1 MKKIRTGSIYVR
13 LFRSYFA
20 TSLIPV
26 LCLALL
32 TVLFTRQFAMGN
44 VKQKLTPELQGAAG
58 VIQRELESYEE
69 SMRLFASYQGVGEFF
84 SYETPDEDELI
95 QINQKMYLITAGKM
109 DSMYLHLVAPDGH
122 ILHSTTSQSGIPDNE
137 YSYWGILRALQNA
150 QGPVLYSGVYGSS
163 EPGLTMALPVYERD
177 KVAGYAMLCITDR
190 AFEEMLSGYMTE
202 YQLAYMLVDANHY
215 LVMDD
220 ITGTEAVFLP
230 LEFRSLVKA
239 GLTAEYESGGDQK
252 LLAAQPVGD
261 TGLLVAAALS
271 VGLVVSNSRSLTV
284 FVVIVC
290 LAALVVTLLT
300 SRRLAR
306 SVVQPIRVI
315 CDTMQVIENGDMN
328 ARVPELG
335 NDELGTMGRS
345 FNLMVSQLQEQ
356 FYTNLERQDRLRI
369 AEFKNL
375 QAQISPHFLYNTL
388 ESIKFLARLGMN
400 EEIDIVVSKLG
411 IMLRS
416 GMNFKQDM
424 IPLRDELKVVESYI
438 AIQQVRYEGKFTY
451 TAHISPELLDCMV
464 PNLVVQPLVEN
475 AIVHGIEAKVGKG
488 ELKLTGWLEG
498 NDIYIEIYDNGGGID
513 QERLTRVF
521 RDEGGPQNPV
531 SERESIGMVNVHR
544 RLKLYFGEPY
554 GLTVESEP
562 GEFTRVRLHI
572 PKAEGSEYHVHSG
585 DR

>member
-1 MKKIRTGSIYVR
+1 MKKLQTGSIYFR

-32 TVLFTRQFAMGN
+32 TVLFTREFAMDN
-44 VKQKLTPELQGAAG
+44 VKQKLTPEVQGAAG
-58 VIQRELESYEE
+58 VIQQELNHYEE
-69 SMRLFASYQGVGEFF
+69 SLGLFASYQGMGEFF
-84 SYETPDEDELI
+84 SSEMPDEDEVI
-95 QINQKMYLITAGKM
+95 QINQKMYLITAGNM
-109 DSMYLHLVAPDGH
+109 DSMYLHLVATDGQ
-122 ILHSTTSQSGIPDNE
+122 IVHSTTGMSGVPDNE
-137 YSYWGILRALQNA
+137 YSYWGILRALQEVNA
-150 QGPVLYSGVYGSS
+150 PVIYSGVYGSS
-163 EPGLTMALPVYERD
+163 EPGLTLGVPIIYRE
-177 KVAGYAMLCITDR
+177 KVAGYAMLCITER
-190 AFEEMLSGYMTE
+190 AFAEMLSAYMTE
-202 YQLAYMLVDANHY
+202 FPLSYMIVDDNHY
-215 LVMDD
+215 LIMDD
-220 ITGTEAVFLP
+220 ITESGDVFLP
-230 LEFRSLVKA
+230 LDFRSVVQEGQCLS
-239 GLTAEYESGGDQK
+239 YESAGDQK
-252 LLAAQPVGD
+252 LLATESVGE
-261 TGLLVAAALS
+261 TGLKVAATLS

-284 FVVIVC
+284 FVIVVC

-300 SRRLAR
+300 SRKLAR
-306 SVVQPIRVI
+306 SVVQPIHVI
-315 CDTMQVIENGDMN
+315 CDTMQVIENGDMD

-335 NDELGTMGRS
+335 DDELGTMART

-356 FYTNLERQDRLRI
+356 FYANLERQDRLRI

-388 ESIKFLARLGMN
+388 ESIKYLARLGMN

-451 TAHISPELLDCMV
+451 TAHISEELMDTMV

-475 AIVHGIEAKVGKG
+475 AIVHGIEAMVGKG
-488 ELKLTGWLEG
+488 ELRLTGWQEDD
-498 NDIYIEIYDNGGGID
+498 NVYIEIYDNGGGID
-513 QERLTRVF
+513 QERLARIF
-521 RDEGGPQNPV
+521 RDEGGPKDPV

-544 RLKLYFGEPY
+544 RLQLYFGEPY
-554 GLTVESEP
+554 GLSVESEP
-562 GEFTRVRLHI
+562 GKFTRVRLHI
-572 PKAEGSEYHVHSG
+572 PKAEGSVYHVHSG